1 VPTLID
7 ETPPARAPERL
18 PEVTVR
24 VVTESSRGHRRRLPS
39 IGSMIT
45 TVVAA
50 GAVVAAF
57 LLVGVVT
64 GALHLGLFGTT
75 TVDRSPPAVLKELND
90 LSRFTAAQGRYQSIV
105 DVQDKVSILPSF
117 LAGERTVFV
126 AKGSVDANVDF
137 GALSGDAVTLRGDHA
152 VTVTLPEPTLG
163 KPVIDQDASRVV
175 SQDRGLVNRVGD
187 FFSNDAN
194 DAQRYY
200 QLAAKKLAVAA
211 RSSAL
216 LTRAEK
222 NTTAMLDGLLRRL
235 GFTDVRIAFVGPSA
249 LAKGAPPS

>member
-1 VPTLID
+1 VPVLLD
-7 ETPPARAPERL
+7 ETPPARPPDHL

-24 VVTESSRGHRRRLPS
+24 VVTEPARAARRRLPA
-39 IGSMIT
+39 IGSVIT
-45 TVVAA
+45 TLVAGGVVVAA
-50 GAVVAAF
+50 
-57 LLVGVVT
+57 LLVVGVVT

-75 TVDRSPPAVLKELND
+75 TVDHSPPAVLKELND
-90 LSRFTAAQGRYQSIV
+90 LSRFTAAEGNYQSIV

-137 GALSGDAVTLRGDHA
+137 AALGSDAVVVRGDHA
-152 VTVTLPEPTLG
+152 VTITLPKPTLG
-163 KPVIDQDASRVV
+163 KPVIDPNASRVV

-200 QLAAKKLAVAA
+200 RMAAGKLTVAA

-216 LTRAEK
+216 LAKAEK
-222 NTTAMLDGLLRRL
+222 NTTTMLDALLGRL
-235 GFTDVRIAFVGPSA
+235 GFTDVTVTFAR
-249 LAKGAPPS
+249 

>member
-1 VPTLID
+1 VPVLLD
-7 ETPPARAPERL
+7 ERLPARPSEPI

-24 VVTESSRGHRRRLPS
+24 VVTEPGRGGRRRLPA
-39 IGSMIT
+39 IGSVIT

-50 GAVVAAF
+50 GAVVAAL

-75 TVDRSPPAVLKELND
+75 TVDHSPPAVLKEIND
-90 LSRFTAAQGRYQSIV
+90 LSRFTAAQGNYQSIV

-137 GALSGDAVTLRGDHA
+137 AALSGGAVVLRGDHA
-152 VTVTLPEPTLG
+152 VTVTLPVPTLG
-163 KPVIDQDASRVV
+163 KPVIDPDASRVV

-200 QLAAKKLAVAA
+200 RMAATKLAAAA
-211 RSSAL
+211 RSSHL

-222 NTTAMLDGLLRRL
+222 NTTTMLDGLLHRL
-235 GFTDVRIAFVGPSA
+235 GFTDVTVTFARP
-249 LAKGAPPS
+249 APPAP